1 MMYGSDLGKQP
12 NTLVLRIILLLVGV
26 LYIAYAEI
34 LQRFDFIIYDKI
46 STLRQYPQ
54 DPDIAIVAIDEES
67 LKVLGR
73 WPWSRA
79 VHAEIINRLKA
90 IGNETVALDLLL
102 TEAQQNDPYA
112 DPLLASAIAE
122 HGNVILPVV
131 PASTAG
137 PESLSLIQPLAPFAR
152 HAVLGHAD
160 IELDSDGVA
169 RRVFLY
175 AGVDEPTWPAL
186 GLLLADSAIAKSTVQ
201 PLKIDQAESGQR
213 SHWIRSHEA
222 LIPYLNQSSG
232 FQKIS
237 YARVLF
243 DDEALAGLRNKTV
256 IIGATAAGMG
266 TRFATPLSAVS
277 RQPMPGVEWHA
288 NVFSMLKNDRA
299 IHSISQVAATVI
311 SVAWVVGIVLVM
323 GLLKRHFTLIPLLF
337 FLVLGLCLSGMIM
350 ALGHLW
356 IPPAAALLGT
366 LSLYPLWNWQRIN
379 QFLRVSWI
387 TKVRSSTALESI
399 NDGIITTDATD
410 HVIYINKGAEKIL
423 RLSLDQLKG
432 KPLREILQL
441 RSKRSHASAA
451 QAIKDILNPGLEKPG
466 VMECLLKTGYGSERT
481 VRITRNPIYDDRKL
495 LVGSV
500 IAMADITDTVEL
512 SQQVAHQE
520 SHDALTKLPNRSKLQ
535 TQFNRMIQ
543 ALQNTDKVITVF
555 FITLDNFKKIND
567 AMGHHAGDKL
577 LRMVSQRLFE
587 VAHAD
592 DVIARW
598 GGDEFVLL
606 SDHLREESAVIAM
619 AQNILDAIRH
629 RFEIDDL
636 GVFVSVSIGI
646 SFYPENGSTS
656 EIALERAGTAM
667 YRVKQDGGNQ
677 FGFYSPES
685 SVVWT
690 RDQLELETELRA
702 AIKNNE
708 LQVLFQPI
716 VNAKT
721 HRITRMEALVRWPHP
736 KRGYLS
742 PSEFIPLAE
751 ETGQIE
757 QLGEVVLKASCLSA
771 YALLQLGYPVN
782 ISVNVNPRQLL
793 NKNFQQ
799 TITQT
804 LHDTGLPAKSL
815 ILEITESAIVND
827 MERVGKVLEAI
838 KTLGVLVALD
848 DFGTGYSSLTLLRE
862 LPIDILKID
871 KSFVRTLDQNKN
883 DLKIVQAII
892 GLGKNL
898 GLAIIAEGVETEQ
911 QSSLLLQY
919 ECDYQ
924 QGYYFSRPIP
934 YEALCE
940 WIQEKK
946 YATH

>member
-1 MMYGSDLGKQP
+1 
-12 NTLVLRIILLLVGV
+12 
-26 LYIAYAEI
+26 
-34 LQRFDFIIYDKI
+34 
-46 STLRQYPQ
+46 
-54 DPDIAIVAIDEES
+54 
-67 LKVLGR
+67 
-73 WPWSRA
+73 
-79 VHAEIINRLKA
+79 
-90 IGNETVALDLLL
+90 
-102 TEAQQNDPYA
+102 
-112 DPLLASAIAE
+112 
-122 HGNVILPVV
+122 
-131 PASTAG
+131 
-137 PESLSLIQPLAPFAR
+137 
-152 HAVLGHAD
+152 
-160 IELDSDGVA
+160 
-169 RRVFLY
+169 
-175 AGVDEPTWPAL
+175 
-186 GLLLADSAIAKSTVQ
+186 
-201 PLKIDQAESGQR
+201 
-213 SHWIRSHEA
+213 
-222 LIPYLNQSSG
+222 
-232 FQKIS
+232 
-237 YARVLF
+237 
-243 DDEALAGLRNKTV
+243 
-256 IIGATAAGMG
+256 
-266 TRFATPLSAVS
+266 
-277 RQPMPGVEWHA
+277 
-288 NVFSMLKNDRA
+288 
-299 IHSISQVAATVI
+299 
-311 SVAWVVGIVLVM
+311 
-323 GLLKRHFTLIPLLF
+323 
-337 FLVLGLCLSGMIM
+337 
-350 ALGHLW
+350 
-356 IPPAAALLGT
+356 
-366 LSLYPLWNWQRIN
+366 
-379 QFLRVSWI
+379 
-387 TKVRSSTALESI
+387 
-399 NDGIITTDATD
+399 
-410 HVIYINKGAEKIL
+410 
-423 RLSLDQLKG
+423 
-432 KPLREILQL
+432 
-441 RSKRSHASAA
+441 
-451 QAIKDILNPGLEKPG
+451 
-466 VMECLLKTGYGSERT
+466 
-481 VRITRNPIYDDRKL
+481 
-495 LVGSV
+495 
-500 IAMADITDTVEL
+500 
-512 SQQVAHQE
+512 
-520 SHDALTKLPNRSKLQ
+520 
-535 TQFNRMIQ
+535 
-543 ALQNTDKVITVF
+543 
-555 FITLDNFKKIND
+555 
-567 AMGHHAGDKL
+567 
-577 LRMVSQRLFE
+577 
-587 VAHAD
+587 
-592 DVIARW
+592 
-598 GGDEFVLL
+598 
-606 SDHLREESAVIAM
+606 M
-619 AQNILDAIRH
+619 AQNILDAIRR

-646 SFYPENGSTS
+646 SSYPESGSTS

-702 AIKNNE
+702 AIKNDE

-799 TITQT
+799 TIIQT

-838 KTLGVLVALD
+838 KMLGVSVALD

-871 KSFVRTLDQNKN
+871 KSFVRMLDQNNN